1 MKIMAV
7 AIKENYQAILDEQN
21 LEVRNMVLAGLEQV
35 KNGNTKDFN
44 EVCGRLEKKYS
55 DAALHN

>member
-7 AIKENYQAILDEQN
+7 AIKENYQEILDEQN

-44 EVCGRLEKKYS
+44 EVCNRLEKKYS